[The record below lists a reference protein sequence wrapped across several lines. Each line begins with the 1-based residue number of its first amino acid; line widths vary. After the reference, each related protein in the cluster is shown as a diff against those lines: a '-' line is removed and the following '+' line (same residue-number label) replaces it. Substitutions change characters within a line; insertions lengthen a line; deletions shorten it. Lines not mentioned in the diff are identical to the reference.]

1 VLRLLE
7 GSRGGLR
14 AADIRNE
21 LEREVTERTI
31 FRDIKHLQ
39 AAGFALLEENGR
51 WRVLAHGEGGYAVPV
66 KPTELLA
73 LLLSKDL
80 LRPIRSTEVASAF
93 EELRK
98 KVSAMLTPVGRRYAE
113 DLAGSLVATFT
124 APGEYDAR
132 GAEIRLIEEAIQKEH
147 SLRLSYWSPKG
158 SRGEQTERE
167 VDPYVLWFA
176 DGRLYLVG
184 WCHLRRELRM
194 FLVDRIRAVEVLDR
208 SFDRDPGFDAREYI
222 GRGFSV
228 WHGESHD
235 IRLLFRPEVAHLPR
249 ERRFHHTQQVHGQ
262 PDGSALLSM
271 QAAGLPQ
278 LAAWIAGFGGLVR
291 VQAPR
296 VLADMVR
303 ELHLAGL
310 EASGLKQPLRP
321 AGRLKPSIR
330 KTRPNA
336 RRGLLGD

>member
-1 VLRLLE
+1 
-7 GSRGGLR
+7 
-14 AADIRNE
+14 
-21 LEREVTERTI
+21 
-31 FRDIKHLQ
+31 
-39 AAGFALLEENGR
+39 
-51 WRVLAHGEGGYAVPV
+51 V

-98 KVSAMLTPVGRRYAE
+98 KVSAMLAPVGRRYAE
-113 DLAGSLVATFT
+113 ELAGSLVATFT

-132 GAEIRLIEEAIQKEH
+132 GAEIRLIEEAIYKEH
-147 SLRLSYWSPKG
+147 SLLLRYWSPKG
-158 SRGEQTERE
+158 RGGENTERK

-184 WCHLRRELRM
+184 WCHLRGGFRI
-194 FLVDRIRAVEVLDR
+194 FLVDRIKGVEVLDE
-208 SFDRDPGFDAREYI
+208 SFERDRRFDAREYI
-222 GRGFSV
+222 GSSFSV
-228 WHGESHD
+228 WHGDRHEV
-235 IRLLFRPEVAHLPR
+235 RLLFRPELAHLAQ
-249 ERRFHHTQQVHGQ
+249 ELRFHRTQQVRKQ
-262 PDGSALLSM
+262 PDGSAVLSM
-271 QAAGLPQ
+271 HVAGLPQ
-278 LAAWIAGFGGLVR
+278 LAAWVAGFGGRVR

-310 EASGLKQPLRP
+310 EASGLKKPLRP
-321 AGRLKPSIR
+321 AGQLKPTVR
-330 KTRPNA
+330 TTRPNA